1 MITDKHDKR
10 QNLMS
15 KQNSVVQTD
24 FYIWLVSRLH
34 NLLIDNIIVP
44 KIAFYV
50 LLFVLNYYIFANI
63 TKMIFLRY

>member
-15 KQNSVVQTD
+15 KQNSVVETD
-24 FYIWLVSRLH
+24 FYIWLVSRLL

-44 KIAFYV
+44 KIAFCLV
-50 LLFVLNYYIFANI
+50 LFVL
-63 TKMIFLRY
+63 K